1 MRSIIMDKQQV
12 KNIDEIIMSV
22 LFVAGQGVEIEEIA
36 DKLSTSQDKVLSSI
50 ESLKKKYCGDMGI
63 HVITFKNKGKM
74 KAQLTT
80 NPNYSEL
87 ITDVLNPIRE
97 KALSKATLETMAII
111 AYKQPITRLEIEAIR
126 GVSSDYAVQVL
137 LSYNLIEVVGRKDVV
152 GKPLLFGTTEEF
164 LKRFEL
170 QDLNELP
177 NYEAL
182 LERIAVINANTDGDS
197 IYREYDIDDNS
208 DEDADIDEEYEEF
221 GDEELPEFLEGEED
235 IKKIG

>member
-1 MRSIIMDKQQV
+1 MDKQQLN
-12 KNIDEIIMSV
+12 NIDEIIMSV
-22 LFVAGQGVEIEEIA
+22 LFVAGQAVEIKDIA
-36 DKLSTSQDKVLSSI
+36 SKLNTSEDKVSKSI
-50 ESLKKKYCGDMGI
+50 ENLKKKYCGDMGI
-63 HVITFKNKGKM
+63 HIITFKSKGQL

-80 NPNYSEL
+80 NPEYSEL

-126 GVSSDYAVQVL
+126 GASSDYTVQVL

-152 GKPLLFGTTEEF
+152 GKPLLFGTTDEF

-197 IYREYDIDDNS
+197 IYREYDIDDNA
-208 DEDADIDEEYEEF
+208 DEDDEEFE
-221 GDEELPEFLEGEED
+221 DEEIPDFLEGEENL
-235 IKKIG
+235 KKIG